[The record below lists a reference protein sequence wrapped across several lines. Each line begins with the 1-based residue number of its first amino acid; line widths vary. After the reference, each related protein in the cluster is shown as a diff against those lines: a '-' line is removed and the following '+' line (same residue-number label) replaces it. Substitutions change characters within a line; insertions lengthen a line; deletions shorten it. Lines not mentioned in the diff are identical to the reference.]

1 MKRFTLQ
8 LGRAL
13 AVAGMLSMLAATP
26 ALADRDDR
34 GRHWKKHK
42 HYSRHYDDRDRYWD
56 RRRGYYHRDY
66 DRYYWS
72 GPRVSIYAPPVYVP
86 PPPPPSFGLS
96 LVFPI
101 H

>member
-1 MKRFTLQ
+1 MKRLALQ

-13 AVAGMLSMLAATP
+13 AVAGVMCTLASTP
-26 ALADRDDR
+26 AFADHDH
-34 GRHWKKHK
+34 GRHWKHHK
-42 HYSRHYDDRDRYWD
+42 HYYYDRDGYWD
-56 RRRGYYHRDY
+56 HSRSNYYYRDY
-66 DRYYWS
+66 DRYYYSS